1 MTLKM
6 TEQFYLWIKK
16 KGKAKASAFQL
27 GHQIPRQR
35 TKHLIRTMGCKLV
48 LTKTKLEVPWF

>member
-1 MTLKM
+1 MDK
-6 TEQFYLWIKK
+6 EKK

-35 TKHLIRTMGCKLV
+35 TKHLIRTMGCKLG